1 MTIANP
7 VTTAAPATA
16 TRAATPAS
24 KTKVAPTPTAPRAK
38 KAVAPKPAAA
48 KPAAVKPVAVKR
60 ATAKPA
66 LTKPAQPIKTT
77 KATKTVKAKPAPKV
91 EKAKKPKLMRD
102 SFTIPKPEYAVLEE
116 LKQRAAK
123 LGAPAKKSEI
133 LRAGIKALAA
143 LSETAF
149 KTALAAVPTIKTG
162 RPKKA

>member
-16 TRAATPAS
+16 NRAATPAS
-24 KTKVAPTPTAPRAK
+24 KTKVAPTPSAPRTK
-38 KAVAPKPAAA
+38 KAVAPKPATA

-60 ATAKPA
+60 AAAKSALAKPA
-66 LTKPAQPIKTT
+66 QSVKTT
-77 KATKTVKAKPAPKV
+77 QATKTVKAKPALKV